1 MLTTSLGALALGGK
15 VDRIDRRDGKRIIL
29 DYKTGSVGTF
39 SAGHFEKVLADL
51 ALPEAFDYEGLKQV
65 REAITD
71 LQLPLYVMLVS
82 SAAAGEAAGRGT
94 GTSKPGAT
102 GVGVTGKPGV
112 TGRSGGTGTAE
123 VLSAYVELR
132 SPARDQFKERY
143 FVRPDRIA
151 AVRDAYEAWFA
162 GTFPALIAY
171 VIDHMAKAP
180 RFYRATDEADCSHC
194 DYQDICGLTF

>member
-1 MLTTSLGALALGGK
+1 MLATSLGALPLGGK

-39 SAGHFEKVLADL
+39 SAGHFEKALAEL
-51 ALPEAFDYEGLKQV
+51 APPKAFDYEGLQQV

-71 LQLPLYVMLVS
+71 LQLPLYVLLVS
-82 SAAAGEAAGRGT
+82 SAAAQDLAAKGT
-94 GTSKPGAT
+94 GAATGGTIGGVSAGAT
-102 GVGVTGKPGV
+102 GVTTGV
-112 TGRSGGTGTAE
+112 AD

-132 SPARDQFKERY
+132 SPGRDQFKERY
-143 FVRPDRIA
+143 FVRPDRLA

-162 GTFPALIAY
+162 ETFPELVAY

-180 RFYRATDEADCSHC
+180 QFYRATDEADCSHC
-194 DYQDICGLTF
+194 DYQAICGLTF